1 VFEFVLLALKPVP
14 CVYFSALKIQQLCTV
29 IMSLSTLSS
38 TELSSLKLL
47 LFKAQ
52 QSGVLEELLS
62 GVKAPTMIGDGDSD
76 ASWDPLTQG
85 AMTDAS
91 KRQLSPPP
99 VAAAK
104 SGKTGASVMES
115 LSVTVAQWHQM
126 DASAHGKLPS
136 QVPSCR
142 QWAQTIITFGKLKSQ
157 ELSYL
162 ELVISKDIA
171 HTGYVKWIREHVSES
186 SSAQLKDLAKFIE
199 IYNSVIPIV
208 GYAEACFPGSS
219 VVRQYKN

>member
-1 VFEFVLLALKPVP
+1 
-14 CVYFSALKIQQLCTV
+14 
-29 IMSLSTLSS
+29 MSLSTLSS
-38 TELSSLKLL
+38 AELSSLKFLL
-47 LFKAQ
+47 LKAQ

-62 GVKAPTMIGDGDSD
+62 GVKAPTMMGDGDSD

-91 KRQLSPPP
+91 KRQLSPPTS
-99 VAAAK
+99 VAAK
-104 SGKTGASVMES
+104 SGKTGASLMES
-115 LSVTVAQWHQM
+115 LSVTAAQWQQM

-136 QVPSCR
+136 EVPSCR

-162 ELVISKDIA
+162 ELVISKDIS
-171 HTGYVKWIREHVSES
+171 HTGYVKWVREHVSDT

-199 IYNSVIPIV
+199 IYNSVIPIN
-208 GYAEACFPGSS
+208 GSSETCFPGSS